1 MVERKVLGFSTQRVE
16 EIVRG
21 VTQRELNLIVQ
32 LGYVLGAAIGAGQ
45 YAVEWALRR

>member
-1 MVERKVLGFSTQRVE
+1 VLGFSTQRVE

-32 LGYVLGAAIGAGQ
+32 LGYLLGAVIGGVQ
-45 YAVEWALRR
+45 YGFERLALR

>member
-1 MVERKVLGFSTQRVE
+1 VE

-32 LGYVLGAAIGAGQ
+32 LGYALGALIGAAQ
-45 YAVEWALRR
+45 YALEWSLGR